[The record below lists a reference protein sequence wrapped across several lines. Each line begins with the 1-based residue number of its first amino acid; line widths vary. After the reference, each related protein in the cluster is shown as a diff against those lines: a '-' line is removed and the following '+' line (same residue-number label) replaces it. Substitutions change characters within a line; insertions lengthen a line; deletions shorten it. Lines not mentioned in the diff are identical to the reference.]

1 MNETRL
7 ISHTLLG
14 VELEAL
20 EKIRNYGPIRFI
32 NRELS
37 WLAFANRLVGLVEDD
52 SVPLLE
58 RTKFLAI
65 LFQGLDEF
73 FQVRVAGL
81 KDQLASNNRLR
92 SPDGLKPREQLQA
105 VKAEMDELLDKV
117 ELIWPTLKT
126 SLVREGISVVEYS
139 ELTQDEIS
147 YLKKLFVED
156 IYPIL
161 TPLAVDPSHPFPY
174 ISNLSLNLVVKV
186 YGGPEDELR
195 IARVKVPPLVP
206 RFVQLLD
213 SGRYIALEEVI
224 SAHADLLFPGMS
236 IGSRHYFRV
245 TRNADIILEE
255 GEADDLLLLV
265 ESELRRR
272 RFGRAVRM
280 EIDAQADQDILSLLI
295 EELELHPDD
304 VYRLNVPLALDSLWT
319 FYALDRPELKSPAA
333 PLVPPPAIVD
343 ESGVVADIFSVLREH
358 DVLVHHPY
366 ESFSTSVEQFIS
378 QAADDPDV
386 LAIKQTLYRT
396 SGDST
401 IVESLVRAAEQGKQV
416 AVLVEVKARFDEL
429 ANINWARKLEEAGV
443 HVVYGLVGLKTHL
456 KAALV
461 VRKEGTR
468 LNRYFHLGTGNYN
481 AKTAKSYEDFGLLS
495 SDPEIG
501 ADLTEVFNMLTGFSA
516 RTHYSKLVL
525 APAELRRFVNG
536 KIHEQAKRGCDGRI
550 VIKVNGL
557 VDPEMVD
564 ELYLASQ
571 SGVRVDLIVRGIC
584 SLRPGLVGLSETIT
598 VKSIVGSMLEHSRIY
613 CFGGIDENDSE
624 VYLASADL
632 MSRNLDRRVEAMFPI
647 EEENA
652 KRSVIETLNLELMD
666 DTRSW
671 TLAGDGSWHRVLATT
686 GVHSQRRLA
695 ELALDRTKASFV
707 RRKSAGA

>member
-1 MNETRL
+1 M
-7 ISHTLLG
+7 
-14 VELEAL
+14 ELELL
-20 EKIRNYGPIRFI
+20 ENIRSFGPDRFI

-37 WLAFANRLVGLVEDD
+37 WLAFANRLVDLIEDC

-65 LFQGLDEF
+65 VFQGFDEF

-92 SPDGLKPREQLQA
+92 SPDGLNPREQLQA
-105 VKAEMDELLDKV
+105 VKAEMDRVLARISALWPLLRS
-117 ELIWPTLKT
+117 
-126 SLVREGISVVEYS
+126 SLENEGIAIVEYS
-139 ELTQDEIS
+139 QLTEDELS
-147 YLKKLFVED
+147 YLNKYFVED
-156 IYPIL
+156 VYPIL

-186 YGGPEDELR
+186 YGGAEDELR
-195 IARVKVPPLVP
+195 VARVKVPPLVP
-206 RFVQLLD
+206 RFIQLLG
-213 SGRYIALEEVI
+213 SHRYVALEEVI
-224 SAHADLLFPGMS
+224 SAHAQLLFPGMS
-236 IGSRHYFRV
+236 IGSRHFFRV
-245 TRNADIILEE
+245 TRNADLILEE

-272 RFGRAVRM
+272 RFGRAVRL
-280 EIDAQADQDILSLLI
+280 EIDALAESDIVTLLI
-295 EELELHPDD
+295 EELDLHPDD
-304 VYRLNVPLALDSLWT
+304 VYPMTIPIALDGLWS
-319 FYALDRPELKSPAA
+319 FYALDRPELKSEAA
-333 PLVPPPAIVD
+333 PLVPSPMIVG
-343 ESGVVADIFSVLREH
+343 ETGEVADIFSVLTER

-366 ESFSTSVEQFIS
+366 ESFSASVEQFIA

-461 VRKEGTR
+461 VRKEGSQ
-468 LNRYFHLGTGNYN
+468 LKRYFHLGTGNYN
-481 AKTAKSYEDFGLLS
+481 AKTARSYEDFGLLS
-495 SDPEIG
+495 ADPEMG

-516 RTHYSKLVL
+516 KTHYLRLVL
-525 APAELRRFVNG
+525 APSELRNFLTM
-536 KIHEQAKRGCDGRI
+536 KIHEQSRLGAQGSI

-557 VDPEMVD
+557 VDPDMVD

-571 SGVRVDLIVRGIC
+571 SGVRIDLIVRGIC
-584 SLRPGLVGLSETIT
+584 SLRPGLPGLSETIS
-598 VKSIVGSMLEHSRIY
+598 VKSIVGSVLEHSRIY
-613 CFGGIDENDSE
+613 CFGGIDDAQCE

-632 MSRNLDRRVEAMFPI
+632 MSRNLDRRVEALFPI
-647 EEENA
+647 EDEVA
-652 KRSVIETLNLELMD
+652 KRSVLETINLELMD

-671 TLAGDGSWHRVLATT
+671 KLSGEGQWRRVPTTT
-686 GVHSQRRLA
+686 GIHAQRRLA
-695 ELALDRTKASFV
+695 ELALERTKASFV